1 MPSLGQSE
9 EMAKRGLSLGWFGHL
24 LLTVGEASFISWN
37 KTDARSSALKF
48 RWKSPVLRPWT
59 PVALPFPDTKGP
71 EEQILLQ
78 PCQPCAESLLRL
90 FMMRISLVWWTG
102 WSRPPPLWAADSA
115 HQGLRGSFLA
125 GMGGGT
131 AWRWEVVQVD
141 VTTNEVQSFVQ
152 WAQEREKSCLD

>member
-1 MPSLGQSE
+1 MSE
-9 EMAKRGLSLGWFGHL
+9 WGLSLGWFSHL
-24 LLTVGEASFISWN
+24 MLTVGEALFISWN

-48 RWKSPVLRPWT
+48 RWKSPVLHPWT
-59 PVALPFPDTKGP
+59 PVALLFPDTKGP

-78 PCQPCAESLLRL
+78 PCQPCAESPLRL
-90 FMMRISLVWWTG
+90 LLMRISLVWRTG

-115 HQGLRGSFLA
+115 HQGFRGSFLA

-131 AWRWEVVQVD
+131 ARRWEVVQVD

-152 WAQEREKSCLD
+152 WAQECEKSCLD